1 MIRAC
6 GLSYMCLNNTIF
18 INKVFD
24 HYPSNF
30 VTDYQLFIFS
40 LLACEKLILWYDSN
54 IYIF

>member
-40 LLACEKLILWYDSN
+40 LLACEKLIL
-54 IYIF
+54 